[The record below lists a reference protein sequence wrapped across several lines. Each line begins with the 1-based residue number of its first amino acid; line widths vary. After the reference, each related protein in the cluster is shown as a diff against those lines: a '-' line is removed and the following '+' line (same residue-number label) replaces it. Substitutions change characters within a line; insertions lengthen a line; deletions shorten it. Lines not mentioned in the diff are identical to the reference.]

1 MINRIKAF
9 FEDRAY
15 GVCHWWGDKLGI
27 KTSKIR
33 LAFIYVSFLT
43 LGSPLIIYMIM
54 AFILEHKAY
63 FKFKRKRPSVWDL

>member
-1 MINRIKAF
+1 MINRLKSF
-9 FEDRAY
+9 FENHAF
-15 GVCHWWGDKLGI
+15 GVCSWWGDKLGI

-33 LAFIYVSFLT
+33 LAFIYVSFIT

-54 AFILEHKAY
+54 AFILEHKTY